1 MLNQYNKI
9 AYLYASL
16 SRIVFGNSLSKIQE
30 DLTRYL
36 PKEGKLLILGGGNG
50 KILPHIYQHAPHLSI
65 DYVEASSTMI
75 QLAKKTK
82 PKDQKITFHHKDVR
96 DYNQKHDYIFAGFFL
111 DLFDEKEIEELIL
124 KLENKNRETTWYIAD
139 FQLNKRTKYRLL
151 RSIQLKLTILFFRI
165 VTQHSINHLPEIFS
179 LFKGLG
185 YITKKPKRGKSF
197 YFWELFVGSST
208 DNC

>member
-30 DLTRYL
+30 DLIRYL

-50 KILPHIYQHAPHLSI
+50 KILPHIYQHAPRLTI
-65 DYVEASSTMI
+65 EYVEASSTMI

-82 PKDQKITFHHKDVR
+82 PKDQKITFHHKDVC

-124 KLENKNRETTWYIAD
+124 KFENNKSRTTWYIAD
-139 FQLNKRTKYRLL
+139 FQINKNIRHRLF
-151 RSIQLKLTILFFRI
+151 RSLQLKLTILFFKLT
-165 VTQHSINHLPEIFS
+165 TQHSINHLPSIFS
-179 LFKGLG
+179 VFKRLG
-185 YITKKPKRGKSF
+185 YHAKVKSNDQSYLYYSVFKR
-197 YFWELFVGSST
+197 
-208 DNC
+208 

>member
-30 DLTRYL
+30 DLIRYL

-75 QLAKKTK
+75 QLAKKAK
-82 PKDQKITFHHKDVR
+82 PKDQKIIFHHKDVR

-111 DLFDEKEIEELIL
+111 DLFDEKEIEKLIL

-139 FQLNKRTKYRLL
+139 FQLNKRTEYRLF
-151 RSIQLKLTILFFRI
+151 RNIQLKLTILFFKLT
-165 VTQHSINHLPEIFS
+165 TQHITNHLPDIRSVFFRISYSQKNKSTPFIFNEVFEK
-179 LFKGLG
+179 LK
-185 YITKKPKRGKSF
+185 
-197 YFWELFVGSST
+197 
-208 DNC
+208 

>member
-9 AYLYASL
+9 AHLYTGL
-16 SRIVFGNSLSKIQE
+16 SRLVFGNQLLKIQQE
-30 DLTRYL
+30 LITHL
-36 PKEGKLLILGGGNG
+36 PTDGKLLILGGGNG
-50 KILPHIYQHAPHLSI
+50 KILPHIYQHASHLTI
-65 DYVEASSTMI
+65 EYVEASSTMI

-111 DLFDEKEIEELIL
+111 DLFDEKKIEELIL

-151 RSIQLKLTILFFRI
+151 RNIQLKLTILIFTI
-165 VTQHSINHLPEIFS
+165 VTQHSINHLPDIFS
-179 LFKGLG
+179 VFKGLG

-197 YFWELFVGSST
+197 YFWEVFVGSST
-208 DNC
+208 GNC

>member
-30 DLTRYL
+30 DLVRYL

-50 KILPHIYQHAPHLSI
+50 KILPHIHQHAPRLTI
-65 DYVEASSTMI
+65 EYVEASSTMI

-124 KLENKNRETTWYIAD
+124 KFENNKSRTTWYIAD

-151 RSIQLKLTILFFRI
+151 RNIQLKLTILFFRI
-165 VTQHSINHLPEIFS
+165 MTQHSINHLPDIFS
-179 LFKGLG
+179 VFKGLG
-185 YITKKPKRGKSF
+185 YHAKVKSNDQSYLYYSVFKR
-197 YFWELFVGSST
+197 
-208 DNC
+208 

>member
-9 AYLYASL
+9 AHLYTGL
-16 SRIVFGNSLSKIQE
+16 SQLVFGNQLLKIQQE
-30 DLTRYL
+30 LITHL
-36 PKEGKLLILGGGNG
+36 PTDGKLLILGGGNG
-50 KILPHIYQHAPHLSI
+50 KILPHIHQHAPRLTI
-65 DYVEASSTMI
+65 EYVEASSTMI

-124 KLENKNRETTWYIAD
+124 KFENNKSRTTWYIAD

-151 RSIQLKLTILFFRI
+151 RNIQLKLTILFFRI
-165 VTQHSINHLPEIFS
+165 MTQHSINHLPDIFS
-179 LFKGLG
+179 VFKGLG
-185 YITKKPKRGKSF
+185 YHAKVKSNDQSYLYYSVFKR
-197 YFWELFVGSST
+197 
-208 DNC
+208 